1 MKNLVVILFISVH
14 LNAQLDHL
22 SLPDFELKIELD
34 TKVKLSKNYFNISA
48 LVLVGG
54 TLLRNIND
62 DIMIFGSKGNIA
74 ASGTTAY

>member
-48 LVLVGG
+48 LEIGRAHV
-54 TLLRNIND
+54 
-62 DIMIFGSKGNIA
+62 
-74 ASGTTAY
+74 